1 VREYKVYLT
10 QQNITLIYQPY
21 PAMCENPANDNNK
34 IINNLLMKLTS
45 AHKYL
50 NKFW

>member
-1 VREYKVYLT
+1 VREYKAYLT
-10 QQNITLIYQPY
+10 QQNKTLIYQPC

-34 IINNLLMKLTS
+34 IINNLIKKLTS

-50 NKFW
+50 NKF